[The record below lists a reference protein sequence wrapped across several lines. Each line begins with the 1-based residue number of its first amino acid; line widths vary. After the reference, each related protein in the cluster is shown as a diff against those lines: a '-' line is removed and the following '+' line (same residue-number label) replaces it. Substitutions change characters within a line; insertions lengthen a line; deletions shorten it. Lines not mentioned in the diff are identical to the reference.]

1 MTTTIVLN
9 RATWV
14 QGLPIPK
21 GQLTTTSEIAE
32 ELRLL
37 GYVEGQPG
45 FVAAQP
51 PKVGF
56 TGKFQRVL
64 QK

>member
-1 MTTTIVLN
+1 METITLN

-14 QGLPIPK
+14 QGLPVAK
-21 GQLTTTSEIAE
+21 GELKTTPEIAA

-37 GYVEGQPG
+37 GYVEGDKG
-45 FVAAQP
+45 FTFARKSDP
-51 PKVGF
+51 GF
-56 TGKFQRVL
+56 TGKFERVP